1 MISLREIGIRNA
13 VTRSN
18 HIVLNMDNVIQDTL
32 NRLVDEIMYEIKE
45 HMVNDSWTDAKG
57 NARHG
62 HIVSGELI
70 ASIFKE
76 QGKNYVVLGAKAEHS
91 IFHEFGTSKQQAHP
105 IFSTIINSK
114 ISKFTDILVR
124 NNEQL

>member
-18 HIVLNMDNVIQDTL
+18 HIVLNMDKVIQDML

-57 NARHG
+57 NVRHG
-62 HIVSGELI
+62 HIVSGKLI

-76 QGKNYVVLGAKAEHS
+76 QGKNYIVLGVKAEHS
-91 IFHEFGTSKQQAHP
+91 VFHEFGTSKQQAHP
-105 IFSTIINSK
+105 IFSTTINNK
-114 ISKFTDILVR
+114 VSKFTDILVIH
-124 NNEQL
+124 NEQ